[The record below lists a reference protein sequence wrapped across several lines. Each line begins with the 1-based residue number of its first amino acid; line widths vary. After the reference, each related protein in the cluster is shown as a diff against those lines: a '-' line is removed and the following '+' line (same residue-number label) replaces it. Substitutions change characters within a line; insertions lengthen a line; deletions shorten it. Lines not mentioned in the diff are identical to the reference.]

1 MARTKLIARA
11 NYNCRKANYQQ
22 RRVSSGIKSL
32 RVESETETK
41 IKQIIPRSR
50 NTEVKKMHKLL
61 EEWLWEEK
69 QYFRELSL
77 LNIEYH
83 IKRK

>member
-77 LNIEYH
+77 LNID
-83 IKRK
+83 II

>member
-22 RRVSSGIKSL
+22 RRVSSGIKII
-32 RVESETETK
+32 ESRIRNSDIK

-50 NTEVKKMHKLL
+50 NAEVKKMHKLL

-69 QYFRELSL
+69 KYFRELSL
-77 LNIEYH
+77 LNID
-83 IKRK
+83 II

>member
-61 EEWLWEEK
+61 EE
-69 QYFRELSL
+69 
-77 LNIEYH
+77 
-83 IKRK
+83 